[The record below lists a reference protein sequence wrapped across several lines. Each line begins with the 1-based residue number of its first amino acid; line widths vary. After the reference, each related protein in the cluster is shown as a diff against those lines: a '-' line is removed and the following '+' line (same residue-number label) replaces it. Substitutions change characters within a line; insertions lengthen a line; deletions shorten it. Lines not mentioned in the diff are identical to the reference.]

1 MMKEKH
7 MLKKDYVRD
16 GEGRTIGSVTSG
28 LAGDST
34 VVRDEKERVVGTT
47 SGKFNVTRDEHGGLV
62 SGNSSDPGLLFR
74 KK

>member
-1 MMKEKH
+1 MEEMP
-7 MLKKDYVRD
+7 MLKKEVVRD
-16 GEGRTIGSVTSG
+16 GEGRIIGSVTSG

-34 VVRDEKERVVGTT
+34 CVRDERGQMIGTT

-62 SGNSSDPGLLFR
+62 SGNTADPGLLFR

>member
-1 MMKEKH
+1 

-28 LAGDST
+28 LAGGTSI
-34 VVRDEKERVVGTT
+34 VRDSKEQVIGRT
-47 SGKFNVTRDEHGGLV
+47 SEQVHNTRDEHGGLV
-62 SGNSSDPGLLFR
+62 SGNSSDPGLLFH

>member
-1 MMKEKH
+1 

-16 GEGRTIGSVTSG
+16 GEGRTIGSVTTG
-28 LAGDST
+28 LSGDST
-34 VVRDEKERVVGTT
+34 CVRDEHEHIIGTT

-62 SGNSSDPGLLFR
+62 SGNSADPGLLFR